1 MFFVSYVVLSK
12 VFSFLV
18 VSIISYKMEMIEMIR
33 YIEML
38 FLMCEYMEMMF
49 ILLG

>member
-1 MFFVSYVVLSK
+1 MLLVSYVALSK

-18 VSIISYKMEMIEMIR
+18 VSIISYKMEMTEMIR

-38 FLMCEYMEMMF
+38 SLMCEYMEMML